1 LVSKAN
7 GEWVSTSSQEFI
19 TKANIV
25 SRGLLSLGVKPGD
38 KIALI
43 STTNRTEWNILDLAI
58 LQIGAVNVPIY
69 PTISES
75 DYKYI
80 FNHAEV
86 KYCFLSDEALFE
98 KAYSVQKEV
107 KSLKRIISF
116 DKIKDCAYWE
126 EVFTLGSDEALQEK
140 VDKIKDK
147 VKPED
152 LATIIYTSGTTGVPK
167 GVMLSHNNL
176 VSNVKDTVVG
186 LPFVNDINTVL
197 SFLPVCHVFERMLH
211 YLYIYSGITIHFAE
225 SIEKIADNVKEVQ
238 PDFMSVVPRLL
249 EKIYDSIIAK
259 GTELTGIKKS
269 LFFWAVNVGLAYEP
283 YGRNGWLY
291 EKKLALAN
299 KLIFSKWR
307 EALGGNLTNMVSGSA
322 ALQPRLTKIFTAAGM
337 QILEGYGLTETS
349 PVISVNVYEDGNF
362 KVGTVGKTIANVKV
376 KIGEDGEILVKGPN
390 VMQGYYKD
398 PGKTDEVMTGDYF
411 HTGDKGEI
419 DKEGFLK
426 ITGRKKEIFKTSG
439 GKYISP
445 TLLENEM
452 KQSRFI
458 EQILV
463 IGEGQKMPAAIV
475 QPNFEFV
482 KEWAR
487 RHNVDCGNTPEE
499 MAVNEAV
506 HNRLL
511 EEIEHGNK
519 QFGKW
524 ETIKINEAVH
534 NRLLEEIEHGNKQF
548 GKWETIKMFE
558 MTPEAWTVDN
568 DLLTPTFKPKREVIL
583 KTYKHLYDKIYA
595 T

>member
-1 LVSKAN
+1 MSTEITRIFDFAYYQLNNHDLTKSFVSKTS
-7 GEWVSTSSQEFI
+7 GEWVSTSSKEFVS
-19 TKANIV
+19 KANIV
-25 SRGLLSLGVKPGD
+25 SRGLLALGVKPGD

-43 STTNRTEWNILDLAI
+43 SSTNRTEWNILDLAL

-69 PTISES
+69 PTISED

-86 KYCFLSDEALFE
+86 KYCFLSDETLFE
-98 KAYSVQKEV
+98 KANAVQKEV
-107 KSLKRIISF
+107 KSLKRIFSF
-116 DKIKDCAYWE
+116 EKIKDCAYWE
-126 EVFTLGSDEALQEK
+126 EVFTLGSDESLQVK
-140 VDKIKDK
+140 VDKLKNK
-147 VKPED
+147 VKAED

-176 VSNVKDTVVG
+176 VSNVKDTVLG
-186 LPFVNDINTVL
+186 LPFLVDINNVL

-211 YLYIYSGITIHFAE
+211 YLYIYSGITIYFAE
-225 SIEKIADNVKEVQ
+225 SIEKIGDNVKEIK

-259 GTELTGIKKS
+259 GTALTGVKKA

-283 YGRNGWLY
+283 YGRNGWYY

-307 EALGGNLTNMVSGSA
+307 EALGGNLHNLVSGSA

-349 PVISVNVYEDGNF
+349 PVISVNVYENENF
-362 KVGTVGKTIANVKV
+362 KAGTVGKTIANVEV
-376 KIGEDGEILVKGPN
+376 KIAEDGEILVKGPN

-398 PGKTDEVMTGDYF
+398 AKKTSEVMSGDFF

-458 EQILV
+458 DQILV
-463 IGEGQKMPAAIV
+463 IGEGQKMPAAII
-475 QPNFEFV
+475 QPNYDFV

-487 RHNVDCGNTPEE
+487 RHNVSCGLTPEE
-499 MAVNEAV
+499 MAVNKDV
-506 HNRLL
+506 HDRIQ
-511 EEIEHGNK
+511 EEIDHGNK

-524 ETIKINEAVH
+524 ETIK
-534 NRLLEEIEHGNKQF
+534 R
-548 GKWETIKMFE
+548 FE
-558 MTPEAWTVDN
+558 MTPEIWSVDN
-568 DLLTPTFKPKREVIL
+568 DLLTPTFKPKRAVIL
-583 KTYKHLYDKIYA
+583 KSYKHLYDKIYN
-595 T
+595 

>member
-1 LVSKAN
+1 MSIATTRIFDFAYYQLDNYNLSKSLVSKVN

-25 SRGLLSLGVKPGD
+25 SRGLLALGIKPGD

-43 STTNRTEWNILDLAI
+43 SSTNRTEWNVLDLAL

-98 KAYSVQKEV
+98 KANSVKNEV
-107 KSLKRIISF
+107 KSLKRIFSF

-126 EVFTLGSDEALQEK
+126 EVFTLGSDQSLQEK
-140 VDKIKDK
+140 VDVLKDK

-176 VSNVKDTVVG
+176 VSNVKDTVLG
-186 LPFVNDINTVL
+186 LPFLKDINNVL

-211 YLYIYSGITIHFAE
+211 YLYIYSGITIYFAE

-259 GTELTGIKKS
+259 GTALTGIKKS
-269 LFFWAVNVGLAYEP
+269 LFFWAVDVGLAYEP
-283 YGRNGWLY
+283 YKRNGWYY

-307 EALGGNLTNMVSGSA
+307 EALGGQLHHMVSGSA

-337 QILEGYGLTETS
+337 RILEGYGLTETS
-349 PVISVNVYEDGNF
+349 PVVSVNCYEDENF
-362 KVGTVGKTIANVKV
+362 KVGTVGKAISNVEIKIA
-376 KIGEDGEILVKGPN
+376 EDGEILIKGPN

-398 PGKTDEVMTGDYF
+398 AEKTASVMTEAYF

-475 QPNFEFV
+475 QPNYEFV

-487 RHNVDCGNTPEE
+487 RHNVTCGNTPEE
-499 MAVNEAV
+499 MAVNEVV
-506 HNRLL
+506 HNRIL

-524 ETIKINEAVH
+524 ETIK
-534 NRLLEEIEHGNKQF
+534 K
-548 GKWETIKMFE
+548 FE

-568 DLLTPTFKPKREVIL
+568 NLLTPTFKPKREVIL
-583 KTYKHLYDKIYA
+583 KTYKHLYDKIYDQ
-595 T
+595 

>member
-1 LVSKAN
+1 MSTEITRIFDFAYYQLDKYNLAKSLVSKVN
-7 GEWVSTSSQEFI
+7 GEWVATSSQEFV
-19 TKANIV
+19 TKANII

-43 STTNRTEWNILDLAI
+43 SSNNRAEWNILDLAI

-69 PTISES
+69 PTISEA

-98 KAYSVQKEV
+98 KANAIKKEV
-107 KSLKRIISF
+107 KSLKRIFSF

-126 EVFTLGSDEALQEK
+126 EVFTLGSDTSLQEK
-140 VDKIKDK
+140 VDKLKDK
-147 VKPED
+147 VKAED

-176 VSNVKDTVVG
+176 VSNVKDTVLG
-186 LPFVNDINTVL
+186 LPFLNDLNNVL

-211 YLYIYSGITIHFAE
+211 YLYIYSGITIYFAE
-225 SIEKIADNVKEVQ
+225 SIEKIAANVKEVK

-259 GTELTGIKKS
+259 GTALTGAKKI
-269 LFFWAVNVGLAYEP
+269 LFFWAVDVGLAYEP
-283 YGRNGWLY
+283 YGRNGWYY

-307 EALGGNLTNMVSGSA
+307 EALGGNLHNMVSGSA

-349 PVISVNVYEDGNF
+349 PVASVNVYQDENF
-362 KVGTVGKTIANVKV
+362 KVGTVGKTIANVEV
-376 KIGEDGEILVKGPN
+376 KIAEDGEILIKGPN
-390 VMQGYYKD
+390 VMLGYYKD
-398 PGKTDEVMTGDYF
+398 PKKTAEVMTGDYF

-419 DKEGFLK
+419 DQEGFLK

-463 IGEGQKMPAAIV
+463 IGEGQKMPAAII
-475 QPNFEFV
+475 QPNYDFV

-487 RHNVDCGNTPEE
+487 RHNVSCGSTPEE
-499 MAVNEAV
+499 MAVNKAV
-506 HNRLL
+506 HDR
-511 EEIEHGNK
+511 I
-519 QFGKW
+519 
-524 ETIKINEAVH
+524 
-534 NRLLEEIEHGNKQF
+534 LEEIEHGNKQF

-558 MTPEAWTVDN
+558 LTPETWSVDN
-568 DLLTPTFKPKREVIL
+568 DLLTPTFKPKRAMIL
-583 KTYKHLYDKIYA
+583 KTYKHLYDKIYR
-595 T
+595 

>member
-1 LVSKAN
+1 MSVEITRIFDFAYYQLDKYNLSKALVSKSS
-7 GEWVSTSSQEFI
+7 GQWVSTSSKEFI

-25 SRGLLSLGVKPGD
+25 SRGLLALGVKPGD

-43 STTNRTEWNILDLAI
+43 SSTNRTEWNIMDLAL

-69 PTISES
+69 PTISEA
-75 DYKYI
+75 DYQYI

-86 KYCFLSDEALFE
+86 KYCFLSDEGLFE
-98 KAYSVQKEV
+98 KANFVEKEV
-107 KSLKRIISF
+107 KSLKRIYSF
-116 DKIKDCAYWE
+116 DKIKDCAHWE
-126 EVFTLGSDEALQEK
+126 EVFTLGSDQTLQEQ
-140 VDKIKDK
+140 VDTFKNK
-147 VKPED
+147 VKASD

-176 VSNVKDTVVG
+176 VSNVKDTVTG
-186 LPFVNDINTVL
+186 LPFLNDINTVL

-211 YLYIYSGITIHFAE
+211 YLYIYSGITIYFAE
-225 SIEKIADNVKEVQ
+225 SIEKIADNVKEVK

-259 GTELTGIKKS
+259 GTALTGIKKS
-269 LFFWAVNVGLAYEP
+269 LFFWAVNIGLAYEP
-283 YGRNGWLY
+283 YGRNGWFY
-291 EKKLALAN
+291 EKKLALAK

-307 EALGGNLTNMVSGSA
+307 DALGGELNNMVSGSA

-337 QILEGYGLTETS
+337 TILEGYGLTETS
-349 PVISVNVYEDGNF
+349 PVVSVNVYENENF
-362 KVGTVGKTIANVKV
+362 KVGTVGKPIANVEI
-376 KIGEDGEILVKGPN
+376 KIAEDGEILVKGPN

-398 PGKTDEVMTGDYF
+398 PEKTAEVITGDYF

-419 DKEGFLK
+419 DKDGFLI

-475 QPNFEFV
+475 QPNFDFV

-487 RHNVDCGNTPEE
+487 RHHVDCGSSPKEI
-499 MAVNEAV
+499 AVNEAV
-506 HNRLL
+506 HNRIL
-511 EEIEHGNK
+511 EEIEYGNQ

-524 ETIKINEAVH
+524 ETIK
-534 NRLLEEIEHGNKQF
+534 K
-548 GKWETIKMFE
+548 FE
-558 MTPEAWTVDN
+558 MTPEVWTVDN
-568 DLLTPTFKPKREVIL
+568 QLLTPTFKPKREVIL
-583 KTYKHLYDKIYA
+583 KRYKHLYDKIY

>member
-1 LVSKAN
+1 MSIEITRIFDFAYYQLDKYNLAKSLVSKAS

-19 TKANIV
+19 AKANIV
-25 SRGLLSLGVKPGD
+25 SRGLLALGVKPGD

-43 STTNRTEWNILDLAI
+43 SSTNRTEWNILDLAL

-86 KYCFLSDEALFE
+86 KYCFLSDEALFQ
-98 KAYSVQKEV
+98 KANSVQKEV
-107 KSLKRIISF
+107 KSLKRIFSF

-126 EVFTLGSDEALQEK
+126 EVFTLGSDESLQEK

-147 VKPED
+147 VKPQD

-176 VSNVKDTVVG
+176 VSNVKDTVLG
-186 LPFVNDINTVL
+186 LPFLDDINDVL

-269 LFFWAVNVGLAYEP
+269 LFFWAVNVGLSYEP
-283 YGRNGWLY
+283 YQRNGWLY

-307 EALGGNLTNMVSGSA
+307 AALGGNLRNMVSGSA

-349 PVISVNVYEDGNF
+349 PVISVNVYEDKNF
-362 KVGTVGKTIANVKV
+362 KVGTVGKTIANVEV

-398 PGKTDEVMTGDYF
+398 SAKTDEVMTGDYF

-487 RHNVDCGNTPEE
+487 RHNVSCGNTPEE

-506 HNRLL
+506 HNR
-511 EEIEHGNK
+511 I
-519 QFGKW
+519 
-524 ETIKINEAVH
+524 
-534 NRLLEEIEHGNKQF
+534 LEEIEHGNKQF

-568 DLLTPTFKPKREVIL
+568 NLLTPTFKPKREVIL
-583 KTYKHLYDKIYA
+583 KTYKHLYDKIYES
-595 T
+595 

>member
-1 LVSKAN
+1 MSTEIRRIFDFAYYQLDKHDLAKAFVSKTS
-7 GEWVSTSSQEFI
+7 GEWVSTSSKEFVM
-19 TKANIV
+19 KANIV
-25 SRGLLSLGVKPGD
+25 SRGLLALGVKPGD

-43 STTNRTEWNILDLAI
+43 SSTNRTEWNILDLAL

-69 PTISES
+69 PTISED

-86 KYCFLSDEALFE
+86 KYCFLSDESLFK
-98 KAYSVQKEV
+98 KAYAVQKEV
-107 KSLKRIISF
+107 KSLKRVFSF

-126 EVFTLGSDEALQEK
+126 EVFTLGSDESLQVN
-140 VDKIKDK
+140 VDKLKDK
-147 VKPED
+147 VKAED

-176 VSNVKDTVVG
+176 VSNVKDTVLG
-186 LPFVNDINTVL
+186 LPFLQDINNVL

-211 YLYIYSGITIHFAE
+211 YLYVYSGITIYFAE
-225 SIEKIADNVKEVQ
+225 SIEKIGDNVKEIK

-259 GTELTGIKKS
+259 GTALTGVKKV
-269 LFFWAVNVGLAYEP
+269 LFFWAVNIGLAYEP
-283 YGRNGWLY
+283 YGRNGWYY

-307 EALGGNLTNMVSGSA
+307 EALGGNLVNMVSGSA

-349 PVISVNVYEDGNF
+349 PVISVNIYQDENF
-362 KVGTVGKTIANVKV
+362 KVGTVGKTIANVEV
-376 KIGEDGEILVKGPN
+376 KIAEDGEILVKGPN
-390 VMQGYYKD
+390 VMQGYYKESE
-398 PGKTDEVMTGDYF
+398 KTSEVMTGDFF

-419 DKEGFLK
+419 DNEGFLK

-463 IGEGQKMPAAIV
+463 IGEGQKMPAAII
-475 QPNFEFV
+475 QPNYEFV

-487 RHNVDCGNTPEE
+487 RHNVSCGITPEE
-499 MAVNEAV
+499 MAVDKAV
-506 HNRLL
+506 HDRIQ
-511 EEIEHGNK
+511 EEIDHGNK

-524 ETIKINEAVH
+524 ETIK
-534 NRLLEEIEHGNKQF
+534 K
-548 GKWETIKMFE
+548 FE
-558 MTPEAWTVDN
+558 MTPEVWSVDN
-568 DLLTPTFKPKREVIL
+568 DLLTPTFKPKRTVIL
-583 KTYKHLYDKIYA
+583 KTYKHLYDKIYN
-595 T
+595 

>member
-1 LVSKAN
+1 MSIEITRIFDFAYYQLDKYNLAKSLVSKVN
-7 GEWVSTSSQEFI
+7 GEWVSTSSQEFVA
-19 TKANIV
+19 KANIV
-25 SRGLLSLGVKPGD
+25 SRGLLALGVKPGD

-43 STTNRTEWNILDLAI
+43 SSTNRTEWNILDLAL

-98 KAYSVQKEV
+98 KANAVIKEV
-107 KSLKRIISF
+107 KSLKRIFSF

-126 EVFTLGSDEALQEK
+126 EVFTLGSEESLQEK
-140 VDKIKDK
+140 VDALKDK

-176 VSNVKDTVVG
+176 VSNVKDTVQG
-186 LPFVNDINTVL
+186 LPFLKDINNVL

-211 YLYIYSGITIHFAE
+211 YLYISSGITIYFAE

-259 GTELTGIKKS
+259 GTALTGIKKS

-307 EALGGNLTNMVSGSA
+307 EALGGNLNNMVSGSA

-349 PVISVNVYEDGNF
+349 PVISVNVYENQNF
-362 KVGTVGKTIANVKV
+362 KVGTVGKAIANVEV
-376 KIGEDGEILVKGPN
+376 KIAEDGEILVKGPN
-390 VMQGYYKD
+390 VMLGYYKD
-398 PGKTDEVMTGDYF
+398 AAKTTEVMTGDYF

-475 QPNFEFV
+475 QPNYEFV

-487 RHNVDCGNTPEE
+487 RHNVSCGNTPEE

-506 HNRLL
+506 HNRIL

-524 ETIKINEAVH
+524 ETIK
-534 NRLLEEIEHGNKQF
+534 K
-548 GKWETIKMFE
+548 FE

-568 DLLTPTFKPKREVIL
+568 DLLTPTFKPKRVVIL
-583 KTYKHLYDKIYA
+583 KTYKHLYDKIYNQ
-595 T
+595 